1 MYDANMEGN
10 TQARLDHTDGGK
22 ESVSV
27 PFAEKKTV
35 SSWVHLLAGASGGMA
50 TAIVTSPLDV
60 LRTRLQSDFY
70 QTPDRGTNVSPQS
83 NQLPQTS
90 RPLQRSNH
98 KTLRIISSIYRA
110 EGWRAF
116 FRGLGPSM
124 AGVVP
129 ATAIKF
135 YVYGNCKRIGAQ
147 LMGHKEDSAFIH
159 AQAAI
164 CAGLATST
172 ATNPIWLVKTRLQ
185 LDKTQTHTG
194 GPSTRR
200 YRNSID
206 CIRQVMRNEGLGGF
220 YRGLSA
226 SYLGSIETA
235 LHLVLYEQLKTRLHR
250 SLEATEGKPRT
261 AFWDEVSHWVS
272 TSGAASSAKLV
283 AGLITYPHEVIR
295 TRLRQAPMERGQ
307 AKYTGLL
314 QCFRTI
320 AKEEGMAGLYGG
332 LAPHMLRSL
341 PSAIITLGV
350 YEFVLRVTGA

>member
-1 MYDANMEGN
+1 ME
-10 TQARLDHTDGGK
+10 
-22 ESVSV
+22 
-27 PFAEKKTV
+27 EKRQGYQHAPIAKPSPSTTTTTKKPV
-35 SSWVHLLAGASGGMA
+35 ASWVHLLAGATGGFA

-70 QTPDRGTNVSPQS
+70 QTSSQTNH
-83 NQLPQTS
+83 
-90 RPLQRSNH
+90 PLQAAQPNHASNH
-98 KTLRIISSIYRA
+98 KTIRIISSIYRA

-116 FRGLGPSM
+116 FRGLGPSV

-135 YVYGNCKRIGAQ
+135 YVYGNCKHIGAK
-147 LMGHKEDSAFIH
+147 LLGKAEDSPLVH

-172 ATNPIWLVKTRLQ
+172 ATNPIWLIKTRLQ
-185 LDKTQTHTG
+185 LDKTRTNAA
-194 GPSTRR
+194 GPSTRQ

-206 CIRQVMRNEGLGGF
+206 CIRQTLRNEGVRGF
-220 YRGLSA
+220 YRGMSA

-235 LHLVLYEQLKTRLHR
+235 LHLVLYERLKTGLRDL
-250 SLEATEGKPRT
+250 LQPIQGTGTP
-261 AFWDEVSHWVS
+261 FWDEVSHWAS
-272 TSGAASSAKLV
+272 TSGAASSAKLI
-283 AGLITYPHEVIR
+283 AGLTTYPHEVMR
-295 TRLRQAPMERGQ
+295 TRLRQAPVENGRP
-307 AKYTGLL
+307 KYTGLA

-341 PSAIITLGV
+341 PSAVITLGV
-350 YEFVLRVTGA
+350 YEFVLRVTGS

>member
-1 MYDANMEGN
+1 MEGKA
-10 TQARLDHTDGGK
+10 QARYGPTEGEEQSIPVLTT
-22 ESVSV
+22 
-27 PFAEKKTV
+27 KKAV

-70 QTPDRGTNVSPQS
+70 QPQNRGSDAS
-83 NQLPQTS
+83 S
-90 RPLQRSNH
+90 RPLQASNH
-98 KTLRIISSIYRA
+98 KTLRIINSIYRA

-135 YVYGNCKRIGAQ
+135 YVYGNCKRVGAQ
-147 LMGHKEDSAFIH
+147 LMGHTEDSAMVH

-185 LDKTQTHTG
+185 LDKTQTNTG
-194 GPSTRR
+194 GASTRR

-206 CIRQVMRNEGLGGF
+206 CIRQVMRTEGLGGF

-235 LHLVLYEQLKTRLHR
+235 LHLVLYEQLKTRLNR
-250 SLEATEGKPRT
+250 SLEATEGPRT
-261 AFWDEVSHWVS
+261 PFWNEVFHWVS

-295 TRLRQAPMERGQ
+295 TRLRQAPVEHGQ
-307 AKYTGLL
+307 PKYTGLV

-320 AKEEGMAGLYGG
+320 AKEEGMAGFYGG

>member
-1 MYDANMEGN
+1 MEAK
-10 TQARLDHTDGGK
+10 TK
-22 ESVSV
+22 EYQQVQVTKPTSPINS
-27 PFAEKKTV
+27 ATKKPV
-35 SSWVHLLAGASGGMA
+35 ASWVHLLAGATGGFA

-70 QTPDRGTNVSPQS
+70 QTSSHSNHSLQTPQ
-83 NQLPQTS
+83 PHHG
-90 RPLQRSNH
+90 SNH
-98 KTLRIISSIYRA
+98 KTIRIISSIYRA

-116 FRGLGPSM
+116 FRGLGPSV

-135 YVYGNCKRIGAQ
+135 YVYGNCKHIGAK
-147 LMGHKEDSAFIH
+147 LLGRAEDSPLVH

-172 ATNPIWLVKTRLQ
+172 ATNPIWLIKTRLQ
-185 LDKTQTHTG
+185 LDKTQTHASG
-194 GPSTRR
+194 SSTRQ

-206 CIRQVMRNEGLGGF
+206 CVRQTLRNEGIRGF
-220 YRGLSA
+220 YRGMSA

-235 LHLVLYEQLKTRLHR
+235 LHLVLYERLKT
-250 SLEATEGKPRT
+250 SLRDTLKPSEGNHTPL
-261 AFWDEVSHWVS
+261 WDEISHWVS
-272 TSGAASSAKLV
+272 TSGAASSAKLI
-283 AGLITYPHEVIR
+283 AGLTTYPHEVMR
-295 TRLRQAPMERGQ
+295 TRLRQAPMENGRP
-307 AKYTGLL
+307 KYTGLA

-350 YEFVLRVTGA
+350 YEFVLRITGS